1 MKINYI
7 VNIIYK
13 TLWLVL
19 FFLIITFD
27 RSNTYSVYITLSLLI
42 LLTIIAVIRAIN
54 LRNEWRPIAEEYL
67 VASQRF
73 PGHYFD
79 IGYPTRFHI

>member
-54 LRNEWRPIAEEYL
+54 LRNEWRPIAE
-67 VASQRF
+67 Q
-73 PGHYFD
+73 YFVNNID
-79 IGYPTRFHI
+79 EK

>member
-54 LRNEWRPIAEEYL
+54 LRNEWRPIAED
-67 VASQRF
+67 
-73 PGHYFD
+73 YFINNID
-79 IGYPTRFHI
+79 EK

>member
-27 RSNTYSVYITLSLLI
+27 RSNTYSVYTTLSLLI

-54 LRNEWRPIAEEYL
+54 LRNEWRPIAEEYF
-67 VASQRF
+67 VNNI
-73 PGHYFD
+73 D
-79 IGYPTRFHI
+79 EK

>member
-13 TLWLVL
+13 ALWFVL

-27 RSNTYSVYITLSLLI
+27 RSNKYSIYITLGLLV
-42 LLTIIAVIRAIN
+42 LLSIIAVIRAIN
-54 LRNEWRPIAEEYL
+54 LRNEWRPIAEEYF
-67 VASQRF
+67 VNNI
-73 PGHYFD
+73 D
-79 IGYPTRFHI
+79 EK

>member
-54 LRNEWRPIAEEYL
+54 LRNEWRPIAKEYF
-67 VASQRF
+67 VNNI
-73 PGHYFD
+73 D
-79 IGYPTRFHI
+79 EK

>member
-13 TLWLVL
+13 ALWFVL

-27 RSNTYSVYITLSLLI
+27 RSNNYSVYITLGLLVS
-42 LLTIIAVIRAIN
+42 LTIIAVIRAIN
-54 LRNEWRPIAEEYL
+54 LRNEWRPIAEEYF
-67 VASQRF
+67 VNNI
-73 PGHYFD
+73 D
-79 IGYPTRFHI
+79 EK

>member
-27 RSNTYSVYITLSLLI
+27 RSNTYRVYITLSLLI
-42 LLTIIAVIRAIN
+42 LLTIIAVIRTIN
-54 LRNEWRPIAEEYL
+54 LRNEWRPIAEEYF
-67 VASQRF
+67 VNNI
-73 PGHYFD
+73 D
-79 IGYPTRFHI
+79 EK

>member
-13 TLWLVL
+13 TIWLVL

-54 LRNEWRPIAEEYL
+54 LRNEWRPIAEEYF
-67 VASQRF
+67 VNNI
-73 PGHYFD
+73 D
-79 IGYPTRFHI
+79 EK

>member
-13 TLWLVL
+13 ALWFIL

-27 RSNTYSVYITLSLLI
+27 RSNKYSIYSTLGLLI
-42 LLTIIAVIRAIN
+42 FLTIIAVIRAIN
-54 LRNEWRPIAEEYL
+54 LRNDWRPIAEEYF
-67 VASQRF
+67 VNN
-73 PGHYFD
+73 
-79 IGYPTRFHI
+79 INEK

>member
-54 LRNEWRPIAEEYL
+54 FRNEWRPIAEEYF
-67 VASQRF
+67 VNNI
-73 PGHYFD
+73 D
-79 IGYPTRFHI
+79 EK

>member
-54 LRNEWRPIAEEYL
+54 LRNEWRPIAEEY
-67 VASQRF
+67 F
-73 PGHYFD
+73 FNNID
-79 IGYPTRFHI
+79 EK

>member
-1 MKINYI
+1 MKINFI

-13 TLWLVL
+13 TLWLLL

-54 LRNEWRPIAEEYL
+54 LRNEWRPIAEEYF
-67 VASQRF
+67 VNNI
-73 PGHYFD
+73 D
-79 IGYPTRFHI
+79 EK

>member
-54 LRNEWRPIAEEYL
+54 LRNEWRPIAEEYF
-67 VASQRF
+67 VNNI
-73 PGHYFD
+73 D
-79 IGYPTRFHI
+79 EK

>member
-13 TLWLVL
+13 ALWFIL

-27 RSNTYSVYITLSLLI
+27 RSNNYTVYITLGLLVF
-42 LLTIIAVIRAIN
+42 LTIIAVIRAIN
-54 LRNEWRPIAEEYL
+54 LRNEWRPIAEEYF
-67 VASQRF
+67 VNNI
-73 PGHYFD
+73 D
-79 IGYPTRFHI
+79 EK

>member
-13 TLWLVL
+13 ALWFIL

-27 RSNTYSVYITLSLLI
+27 RSNKYSIYSTLGLLI
-42 LLTIIAVIRAIN
+42 FLTIIAVIRAIN
-54 LRNEWRPIAEEYL
+54 LRNEWRPIAEEYF
-67 VASQRF
+67 VNNI
-73 PGHYFD
+73 D
-79 IGYPTRFHI
+79 EK

>member
-13 TLWLVL
+13 ALWFIL

-27 RSNTYSVYITLSLLI
+27 RSNKYSIYSTLVLLI
-42 LLTIIAVIRAIN
+42 FLTIIAVIRAIN
-54 LRNEWRPIAEEYL
+54 LRNEWRPIAEEYF
-67 VASQRF
+67 VNNI
-73 PGHYFD
+73 D
-79 IGYPTRFHI
+79 EK

>member
-1 MKINYI
+1 MKINFI

-54 LRNEWRPIAEEYL
+54 LRNEWRPIAEEYF
-67 VASQRF
+67 VNNI
-73 PGHYFD
+73 D
-79 IGYPTRFHI
+79 EK

>member
-13 TLWLVL
+13 ALWFIL

-27 RSNTYSVYITLSLLI
+27 RSNKYSLYSTLGLLI
-42 LLTIIAVIRAIN
+42 FLTIIAVIRAIN
-54 LRNEWRPIAEEYL
+54 LRNEWRPIAEEYF
-67 VASQRF
+67 VNNI
-73 PGHYFD
+73 D
-79 IGYPTRFHI
+79 EK

>member
-13 TLWLVL
+13 SLWLVL

-54 LRNEWRPIAEEYL
+54 LRNEWRPIAEEYF
-67 VASQRF
+67 VNNI
-73 PGHYFD
+73 D
-79 IGYPTRFHI
+79 EK

>member
-27 RSNTYSVYITLSLLI
+27 RSNIYSIYITLSLLI

-54 LRNEWRPIAEEYL
+54 LRNEWRPIAEEYF
-67 VASQRF
+67 VNNI
-73 PGHYFD
+73 D
-79 IGYPTRFHI
+79 EK

>member
-13 TLWLVL
+13 TLWLLL

-54 LRNEWRPIAEEYL
+54 LRNEWRPIAEEYF
-67 VASQRF
+67 VNNI
-73 PGHYFD
+73 D
-79 IGYPTRFHI
+79 EK

>member
-13 TLWLVL
+13 ALWFIL

-27 RSNTYSVYITLSLLI
+27 RSDQYSIYSTLGLLI
-42 LLTIIAVIRAIN
+42 FLTIIAVIRAIN
-54 LRNEWRPIAEEYL
+54 LRNEWRPIAEEYF
-67 VASQRF
+67 VNNI
-73 PGHYFD
+73 D
-79 IGYPTRFHI
+79 KK

>member
-13 TLWLVL
+13 ALWFIL

-27 RSNTYSVYITLSLLI
+27 RSDQYSIYSTLGLLI
-42 LLTIIAVIRAIN
+42 FLTIIAVIRAIN
-54 LRNEWRPIAEEYL
+54 LRNEWRPIAEEYF
-67 VASQRF
+67 VNNI
-73 PGHYFD
+73 D
-79 IGYPTRFHI
+79 EK

>member
-27 RSNTYSVYITLSLLI
+27 RSNTYRVYITLSLLI

-54 LRNEWRPIAEEYL
+54 LRNEWRPIAEEYF
-67 VASQRF
+67 VNNI
-73 PGHYFD
+73 D
-79 IGYPTRFHI
+79 EK